1 MLKELASLLC
11 SLFVPKRAVNGG
23 GGDSST
29 IYGVGA
35 GALGTEDPTSEP
47 IKITLEDGFSV
58 FDYVAPYD
66 CLVTVFSLEPVP
78 GFDDHY
84 VYLNLKNRD
93 FRQLVRSHAYN
104 IATTIRV
111 ARGQVVTAGARG
123 NRNQLI
129 IRKVLPN

>member
-11 SLFVPKRAVNGG
+11 SLFVPKRAVNG

-47 IKITLEDGFSV
+47 IKITLENGLAV
-58 FDYVAPYD
+58 VDYVAPFD
-66 CLVTVFSLEPVP
+66 CLVTIFSLEPVQ
-78 GFDDHY
+78 GVDDHY
-84 VYLNLKNRD
+84 VYAQLKKRD
-93 FRQLVRSHAYN
+93 FRQLIRSHAYN
-104 IATTIRV
+104 IATTISV
-111 ARGQVVTAGARG
+111 EKGQTVTVGARG
-123 NRNQLI
+123 NGNQLI

>member
-1 MLKELASLLC
+1 M
-11 SLFVPKRAVNGG
+11 

-47 IKITLEDGFSV
+47 IKITLENGFAV
-58 FDYVAPYD
+58 VDYVAPFD
-66 CLVTVFSLEPVP
+66 CLVTILSLEAVQ
-78 GFDDHY
+78 GVDDHY
-84 VYLNLKNRD
+84 VYAQLKKRD
-93 FRQLVRSHAYN
+93 FRQLIRSHAYN
-104 IATTIRV
+104 IATTISV
-111 ARGQVVTAGARG
+111 EKGQTVTVGARG